1 MKKYFFSSII
11 LGAILFVANASY
23 AQQQLV
29 KDDGSIVS
37 YGAPVAGLQLTAP
50 DVLASANYNVVNT
63 VKSLLADKNIVL
75 PKGTYHL
82 RLVIEPV
89 GQVST
94 IHFLD
99 PNDLLTNALKSE
111 IVQAL
116 YLMPNWSAATKAN
129 EKVASLVEVKNIKF

>member
-1 MKKYFFSSII
+1 MKKYFCSSII
-11 LGAILFVANASY
+11 LCASLFVATASY

-29 KDDGSIVS
+29 KDDGAIVS
-37 YGAPVAGLQLTAP
+37 FGAPVAGFQLTAP
-50 DVLASANYNVVNT
+50 DVLAAANYNVVNT
-63 VKSLLADKNIVL
+63 LKSLLADKNIVL

-82 RLVIEPV
+82 RFVVEPA

-94 IHFLD
+94 ISILD
-99 PNDLLTNALKSE
+99 PNGLLTDAQKNN

-116 YLMPNWSAATKAN
+116 YLMPNWTAATKAN